1 MEVARQL
8 LPYKQGLEYVCHVET
23 GEVDFE
29 TSRGERRRIL
39 EGLVFQNFLN
49 KFVNSALA
57 CSPDGRVNR
66 LSMHAIRP
74 AIYNNFQTYNLA
86 FLRIGTDLLF
96 VEGSTGT
103 IDISGIVKRWEKA
116 EIDHFPDWWNEI
128 SDLLNPLIGW
138 AVCFK
143 RSEVKHSV
151 AEIRSAWE
159 IRTKET
165 KDQKGR
171 PRIQE
176 RVSLAY
182 REKFPHGHAGET
194 WKHVQIVVSTV
205 VGVSVSLDT
214 LKRALGLRL

>member
-1 MEVARQL
+1 MAVASQL
-8 LPYKQGLEYVCHVET
+8 LPYKQGLEYVFDAET
-23 GEVDFE
+23 GKVDFE

-39 EGLVFQNFLN
+39 EGLIFQNFLN
-49 KFVNSALA
+49 KFVNSGLA
-57 CSPDGRVNR
+57 VSPDGRVNR

-74 AIYNNFQTYNLA
+74 VIYNHFQTYNLT
-86 FLRIGTDLLF
+86 FLRIGNDLLF
-96 VEGSTGT
+96 VNESTGT
-103 IDISGIVKRWEKA
+103 IDTRGVMERWEKA

-128 SDLLNPLIGW
+128 SDLLKPLVGW

-143 RSEVKHSV
+143 RGEVKYSV

-159 IRTKET
+159 LRTKET

-194 WKHVQIVVSTV
+194 WKHVQNVVSTV